1 MFFLK
6 KLIFLAEGD
15 SKIDGFSSP
24 SMISF
29 FTYTTEVWGDCSAI
43 LGETMVDVTEL
54 VEVVYDG
61 DVGADVVI
69 AAREYRC
76 YIFSE
81 DEAVRRK
88 RDHI

>member
-1 MFFLK
+1 
-6 KLIFLAEGD
+6 
-15 SKIDGFSSP
+15 
-24 SMISF
+24 
-29 FTYTTEVWGDCSAI
+29 
-43 LGETMVDVTEL
+43 MVDVTEL